1 MNEKEQ
7 VQYTEHVDEKK
18 QQLDDDYTES
28 DHHNKNNST
37 ILVKSPEEVA
47 FLRKLNWTLLP
58 LIFLI
63 IFIQVNCI
71 ACSVVIEKKSHCYC
85 IVLRQVCID
94 CSCCIGHH

>member
-1 MNEKEQ
+1 MEEKEQ

-18 QQLDDDYTES
+18 QQLDDDYAES
-28 DHHNKNNST
+28 DNKNSSA

-63 IFIQVNCI
+63 IFIQVTACI
-71 ACSVVIEKKSHCYC
+71 I
-85 IVLRQVCID
+85 L
-94 CSCCIGHH
+94 